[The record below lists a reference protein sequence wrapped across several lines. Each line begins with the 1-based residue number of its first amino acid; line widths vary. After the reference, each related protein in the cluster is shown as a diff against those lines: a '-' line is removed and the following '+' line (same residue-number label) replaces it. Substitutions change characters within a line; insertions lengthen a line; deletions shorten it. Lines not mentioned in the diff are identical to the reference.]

1 MKPETNNEM
10 DLLLRRLARRDGA
23 SASDAAG
30 DHLDADELNAYAEN
44 AVPAKTRARYT
55 AHLVECTRCR
65 ELVVQLSASAGVVIA
80 ATVSKPSTWRTF
92 LASLF
97 TPMVLRYAAPALGL
111 IVVAAIGFV
120 VLRRDQPADHV
131 TQVTNNEQR
140 PTPVPTVETVS
151 PGLFDPAN
159 HPANQS
165 PAAPAPSAEA
175 PIRGQ
180 KNDLQA
186 ESAPAGNAAPVVS
199 APVEVSKDATAAQP
213 KPEQQTVVANEPP
226 PAKAAPAPTESPSAE
241 TEAKKK
247 ETTIAGAS
255 APASQ
260 TREFRVQER
269 ADRNNADFSSAA
281 NRKAGTADKAQAGAG
296 SAETVRRERMYE
308 RDENAETRS
317 VAGRRFRKQGG
328 AWVDTAYASYR
339 DTMTITRGSEQY
351 RALIA
356 DEPEIK
362 TIADQLDG
370 EIIVVWKSR
379 AYRIR

>member
-23 SASDAAG
+23 SVSDVG

-44 AVPAKTRARYT
+44 VVPAATRARYT
-55 AHLVECTRCR
+55 AHLAECTRCR

-80 ATVSKPSTWRTF
+80 AETATAARPSVWRTF

-120 VLRRDQPADHV
+120 VLRRDRPDDYV

-140 PTPVPTVETVS
+140 PTPLPTAETVS
-151 PGLFDPAN
+151 PGLID
-159 HPANQS
+159 PANQS
-165 PAAPAPSAEA
+165 PAAPAPSPEA

-180 KNDLQA
+180 RDNLQA
-186 ESAPAGNAAPVVS
+186 ESAPAGNPAPVVS
-199 APVEVSKDATAAQP
+199 APVEESKDAAAAQP
-213 KPEQQTVVANEPP
+213 KVEQQSSTANEPP
-226 PAKAAPAPTESPSAE
+226 PAKPAPTAAQSPPAGE
-241 TEAKKK
+241 TEATKK
-247 ETTIAGAS
+247 ETTITATA
-255 APASQ
+255 APA
-260 TREFRVQER
+260 TENRAFRMQER
-269 ADRNNADFSSAA
+269 ADRNTNDLSSAA
-281 NRKAGTADKAQAGAG
+281 NRKAGTADKAQAGTG
-296 SAETVRRERMYE
+296 SVASLQRERMSD
-308 RDENAETRS
+308 RDESAETRS
-317 VAGRRFRKQGG
+317 VAGRRFRKRGG
-328 AWVDTAYASYR
+328 VWIDTAYDASR
-339 DTMTITRGSEQY
+339 DTMIITRGSEQY

-362 TIADQLDG
+362 TIADQLGG
-370 EIIVVWKSR
+370 EIVVIWKSR